1 MTLNFYLDDIE
12 VYQPIGFADIE
23 LSIIRDEEYHGIGF
37 EATTGTIEFYGT
49 GADYLRTKKETDGIN
64 ANVVFRAEV
73 VCNAYQE
80 EENIFTGRVNFGTYQ
95 EKCGDSC
102 TISVGLEE
110 DSCIVTLRNR
120 IDQQVDIDS
129 LVAFDKMTALP
140 DYVMMGEEITL
151 VAQEQLGLIEGSVSE
166 AEEINFSEI
175 VAFGDTDLLFR
186 PTYDTQVSN
195 NLATGYLIPNS
206 TYEQSPHSGEN
217 TGPVISPQFFNE
229 EQFNCF
235 NGVIEYTFVLKGS
248 FDISALSGTAV
259 LASTSIDITA
269 WNGVGNRHDNS
280 ILIDTVDLGYSG
292 NIEFVTIN
300 GTFDEVLSGNY
311 TLLEGY
317 GIYCALR
324 FEVGTVINTVT
335 ANVTFDLES
344 AVSIS
349 ANRVCPATAT
359 EYYMIHET
367 LSRAVESITN
377 GCARVKSSY
386 YGRTDSEPF
395 AFDEDGC
402 GGVRMFTSGLKIRR
416 AQKDYFFTSFK
427 KLLDGVN
434 AIDNIGFGLED
445 DPVLPNKK
453 VVRIEAV
460 DYFYQDSVLLTLP
473 SIPSAL
479 SEVKEDM
486 YVSTIKIGYK
496 KWEVETIN
504 GLDEVNSTRE
514 YRTNFEVV
522 NNTLDLE
529 SELVAGAYAI
539 EITRQQ
545 SFVDSGGADTT
556 YDNDTFIICLLRQGY
571 NTFTIDTNQI
581 QGSPENIYSPETKY
595 NFLISPARNMLRWM
609 RSVINGY
616 TNIADTNNKIFFS
629 SGTGNIDASIRY
641 IDDCYFI
648 GDIVQLSEKQDLTYN
663 TPITPQPPI
672 WKNETITF
680 EYPLSVSEYRAIK
693 AAPYGTI
700 RYQCGTGDFKDGF
713 IKEIKYQPIRGTA
726 TFVLIK
732 KYGV

>member
-12 VYQPIGFADIE
+12 VDEPIGFADIE

-102 TISVGLEE
+102 TVSVGLEE

-140 DYVMMGEEITL
+140 DYVMMGEEMTL
-151 VAQEQLGLIEGSVSE
+151 LAVNIDARVEGYVE
-166 AEEINFSEI
+166 TGGATGVFPVNDDPDTD
-175 VAFGDTDLLFR
+175 AFGIFVR
-186 PTYDTQVSN
+186 PTYNREIFNSIN
-195 NLATGYLIPNS
+195 TGQLIPGSSSSQVGPFELAVSPQLLFDDNTSCFAGEFNYEFVFKGRFSINS
-206 TYEQSPHSGEN
+206 TITGFIAKVWIYTWNGIGEFSDN
-217 TGPVISPQFFNE
+217 AIEVDSETIPAASSYTTGTEVEFDVSFTGTIDLSDGLGLYGVISYSGFDSTPQD
-229 EQFNCF
+229 
-235 NGVIEYTFVLKGS
+235 
-248 FDISALSGTAV
+248 FDIT
-259 LASTSIDITA
+259 ID
-269 WNGVGNRHDNS
+269 
-280 ILIDTVDLGYSG
+280 
-292 NIEFVTIN
+292 
-300 GTFDEVLSGNY
+300 FDEETYVN
-311 TLLEGY
+311 
-317 GIYCALR
+317 IYQ
-324 FEVGTVINTVT
+324 NK
-335 ANVTFDLES
+335 S
-344 AVSIS
+344 
-349 ANRVCPATAT
+349 CPATAT
-359 EYYMIHET
+359 EYYMVHET
-367 LSRAVESITN
+367 LSRTVESITN

-402 GGVRMFTSGLKIRR
+402 GSLRMLTSGLKIRR
-416 AQKDYFFTSFK
+416 AEKDYFFTSFK
-427 KLLDGVN
+427 KLLDGLN

-453 VVRIEAV
+453 VVKIEAV
-460 DYFYQDSVLLTLP
+460 DYFYQDSVLLTIP
-473 SIPSAL
+473 GIPSAL

-496 KWEVETIN
+496 KWEVERVN

-529 SELVAGAYAI
+529 SELVAGSYAI
-539 EITRQQ
+539 ELTRQQ
-545 SFVDSGGADTT
+545 SFANTGAADTT
-556 YDNDTFIICLLRQGY
+556 YDNDTFIICLLREGY
-571 NTFTIDTNQI
+571 NTFAINTNQI

-629 SGTGNIDASIRY
+629 SGTGNIDAAIRY
-641 IDDCYFI
+641 IDQCYFV

-663 TPITPQPPI
+663 TPITPKPPI

-700 RYQCGTGDFKDGF
+700 RYQCGQGDFKDGF